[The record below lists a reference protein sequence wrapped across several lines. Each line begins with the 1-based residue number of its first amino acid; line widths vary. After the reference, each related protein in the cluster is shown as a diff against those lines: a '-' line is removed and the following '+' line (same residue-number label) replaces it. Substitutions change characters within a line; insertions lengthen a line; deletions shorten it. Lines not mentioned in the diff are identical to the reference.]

1 MMSAIEPGR
10 ASRHRPSLARSL
22 VVVMG
27 VAGSGKSSVGALL
40 AQRLG
45 CPFLEGDRFH
55 PDANIERMRAG
66 HPLRPEDRWPWIAN
80 IVDEVNRIHRRD
92 RDLSKDRPWLAVLAC
107 SALSGEIRERL
118 RMDVIDARCRFVHLC
133 GDPALIRQRLTART
147 GHFFRAD
154 LLDSQFRALQPP
166 GPSEALSIGIDQPID
181 AVVDAILTAL
191 STCND
196 VVECA

>member
-1 MMSAIEPGR
+1 MSAMDPMK
-10 ASRHRPSLARSL
+10 ASRHRPPLVRSL

-55 PDANIERMRAG
+55 PEANIERMRAG
-66 HPLRPEDRWPWIAN
+66 HSLRPEDRWPWIAN

-92 RDLSKDRPWLAVLAC
+92 RDLSKTRAWLAVLAC
-107 SALSGEIRERL
+107 SALSNEIRERL
-118 RMDVIDARCRFVHLC
+118 RMDVIDARCCFVHLC
-133 GDPALIRQRLTART
+133 GEPDLIRQRLAART
-147 GHFFRAD
+147 GHFFGAD

-166 GPSEALSIGIDQPID
+166 GPSEALSIDIDRPIG
-181 AVVDAILTAL
+181 AVVDAILAAL
-191 STCND
+191 SPCHD

>member
-1 MMSAIEPGR
+1 MPAMDPPRE
-10 ASRHRPSLARSL
+10 SRVRSSCPMTL

-92 RDLSKDRPWLAVLAC
+92 CDLSKARPLLAVLAC
-107 SALSGEIRERL
+107 SALSDEIRERL

-133 GDPALIRQRLTART
+133 GDPDLIRQRLAARA
-147 GHFFRAD
+147 GHFFGAD

-166 GPSEALSIGIDQPID
+166 GPSEALSIDIDQPID
-181 AVVDAILTAL
+181 GVVDAILAAL
-191 STCND
+191 STCD
-196 VVECA
+196 EMLECA